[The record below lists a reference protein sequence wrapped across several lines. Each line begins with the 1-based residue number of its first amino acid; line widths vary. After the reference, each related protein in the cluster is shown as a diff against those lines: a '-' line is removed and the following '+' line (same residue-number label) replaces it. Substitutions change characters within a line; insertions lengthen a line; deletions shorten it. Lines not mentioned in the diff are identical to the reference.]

1 MTNPRGTI
9 QGTTQ
14 QGTTQRNTQPGEG
27 TPGKS
32 DPERAPDTDK
42 LCHGLC
48 KHWQKA
54 LLCIDLQYLN
64 CAENYGVF
72 DDHHRWGIS
81 DESKTY
87 YLDRVNRI
95 VLPNVQALQQ
105 AFRDKGFEVIHIRI
119 QSLTRDGRDRSL
131 EHKNLGLHA
140 PPGSKQAEFL
150 PQVAPRGDEIVINKT
165 ASGVFN
171 ATNLEYILRN
181 LCVSE
186 VYVAGVYT
194 NECIS
199 TAVRGASDLGFLVYL
214 VTDGTAALTEA
225 LHDAT
230 VVTTRD
236 RYANVVDTR
245 QVLAELNGA

>member
-1 MTNPRGTI
+1 MDATD
-9 QGTTQ
+9 QD
-14 QGTTQRNTQPGEG
+14 
-27 TPGKS
+27 KS
-32 DPERAPDTDK
+32 
-42 LCHGLC
+42 CQGLC
-48 KHWQKA
+48 QHWQKA

-64 CAENYGVF
+64 CADKYGVF
-72 DDHHRWGIS
+72 EDHRRWGIS
-81 DESKTY
+81 DEARDY
-87 YLDRVNRI
+87 YLDRVNN
-95 VLPNVQALQQ
+95 VVVPNVKALQQ
-105 AFRDKGFEVIHIRI
+105 HFRESGYEVIHIRI

-131 EHKNLGLHA
+131 EHKHLGLHA

-150 PQVAPRGDEIVINKT
+150 PQVAPQGDEIVINKT

-186 VYVAGVYT
+186 VYVVGVYT

-214 VTDGTAALTEA
+214 VADGTAALTET

-230 VVTTRD
+230 VVTTRN
-236 RYANVVDTR
+236 RYANVMDTR
-245 QVLAELNGA
+245 ELLDQLGAGKSP